1 MKGDIFMKPCC
12 ATCDKCV
19 KTSYEIPAYGEV
31 YGWHCRE
38 EYLNIDDP
46 YYDVCQNYTQ
56 GEES

>member
-1 MKGDIFMKPCC
+1 MKPCC

-19 KTSYEIPAYGEV
+19 KTPYVIPEYGEV